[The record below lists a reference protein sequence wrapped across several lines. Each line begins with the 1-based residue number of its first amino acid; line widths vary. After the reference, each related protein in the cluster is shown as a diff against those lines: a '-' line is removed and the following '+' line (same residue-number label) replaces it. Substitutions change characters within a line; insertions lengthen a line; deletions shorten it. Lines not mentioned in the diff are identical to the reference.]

1 MLLFY
6 LLNWRRQDGS
16 NINMSIAGFLSK
28 KIDGRSFSELTQKKA
43 MAPRCHSAI
52 VITLLIIFRRSRKCQ
67 SCILPFTFIMPPRDF
82 VAQKRYLKF
91 SFFMQRL
98 FQGCNKKS
106 DRKIGGLLLIKFSS
120 DVMQLR
126 TVNFLYNFPII
137 RNYEQTGCLL
147 MYFFERHNKNYEF
160 SMVET

>member
-1 MLLFY
+1 MLELY
-6 LLNWRRQDGS
+6 
-16 NINMSIAGFLSK
+16 IA
-28 KIDGRSFSELTQKKA
+28 IY
-43 MAPRCHSAI
+43 
-52 VITLLIIFRRSRKCQ
+52 
-67 SCILPFTFIMPPRDF
+67 FIMPPRDF